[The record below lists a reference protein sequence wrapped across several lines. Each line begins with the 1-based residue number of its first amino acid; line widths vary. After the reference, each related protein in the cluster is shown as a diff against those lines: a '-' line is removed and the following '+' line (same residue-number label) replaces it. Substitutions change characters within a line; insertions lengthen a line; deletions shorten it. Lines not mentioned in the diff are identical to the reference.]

1 MQDISIEF
9 HKEAELEMLQAADF
23 YEHQERGLEQR
34 FFDEIDRGLE
44 AISCHPTG
52 WPVLEGSLRKKV
64 LFGFPYTILFE
75 KDQHRIYILAIMHQ
89 SREPGY
95 WKSRLG

>member
-44 AISCHPTG
+44 AISFT
-52 WPVLEGSLRKKV
+52 LRDGQ
-64 LFGFPYTILFE
+64 F
-75 KDQHRIYILAIMHQ
+75 
-89 SREPGY
+89 
-95 WKSRLG
+95 WKAL